1 MSLIGEKV
9 IDKKFNK
16 VYNSTDVNNWIA
28 FGIKNKYINVNDKDS
43 IIKWVS
49 VLKGKMIEI

>member
-43 IIKWVS
+43 IIKWVG